1 MEDPEDMVQKGVGWF
16 LKETYPGNQEQTLSF
31 LKPWTGQAPHL
42 AVRLAAEKLSPEDRA
57 VALKR

>member
-1 MEDPEDMVQKGVGWF
+1 MVQKGVGWF